1 MSKEAK
7 GRFRV
12 PEAGQWPDRLVVFA
26 AIAGAVLTTLAFLDA
41 FFLIA
46 PVHGAQVNGFEY
58 IGGELVTNKL
68 LLSQKIFF
76 FHMPVAVVSFVALTT
91 VLYYSVQFLRTK
103 EQRFDTCAKVG
114 MEVSLIFVIGTMI
127 TGDLWTRFEWG
138 VWWTWDPRLT
148 TYLILML
155 LCIAYFVL
163 RNSIDEP
170 ERRATYS
177 AVIGIIAF
185 VDAPITMMITRFI
198 PDGKHPVVVREGG
211 MTPEMALCVALAL
224 IGMVLIMFALYRL
237 RFRQVRMAERV
248 EALKQQ
254 LED

>member
-1 MSKEAK
+1 CQWLIFVYA
-7 GRFRV
+7 
-12 PEAGQWPDRLVVFA
+12 PEE
-26 AIAGAVLTTLAFLDA
+26 
-41 FFLIA
+41 
-46 PVHGAQVNGFEY
+46 QVMGMA
-58 IGGELVTNKL
+58 
-68 LLSQKIFF
+68 QKIFYIHLPLAWWGLISF
-76 FHMPVAVVSFVALTT
+76 GLACVAGALYLKTRAPKYDLLSASA
-91 VLYYSVQFLRTK
+91 VEL
-103 EQRFDTCAKVG
+103 G
-114 MEVSLIFVIGTMI
+114 MLFCTLTLI
-127 TGDLWTRFEWG
+127 TGSIWGRHSWG